1 MKTYCYILLFAVS
14 AVCLAG
20 CSCSGGENGVPE
32 PRVEK
37 PETAHRIANI
47 NFKKEF
53 NDLNEEHLSAATTVG
68 VNAQNVDSIE
78 GSEIIGRL
86 VAIESNEAYIVDKLT
101 HSVPY
106 LVPEAA
112 DLLEEIGRSFQ
123 DSLVMHHLPPYKVIV
138 TSVLRTGKH
147 IKKLSHRNV
156 NAAKN
161 SAHCYATTFDITYK
175 RFQPL
180 TDAEEVPQI
189 KLKLVLG
196 EVLRDLKMQKRCYVK
211 HEVKQAC
218 FHITTR

>member
-14 AVCLAG
+14 ALCLAG
-20 CSCSGGENGVPE
+20 CSCSGNENSVPE

-53 NDLNEEHLSAATTVG
+53 NDLNEKHLSAATTVG
-68 VNAQNVDSIE
+68 VNAQDVDSIE
-78 GSEIIGRL
+78 GSEIIDKL

-147 IKKLSHRNV
+147 IKKLSRRNV
-156 NAAKN
+156 NASKN

-196 EVLRDLKMQKRCYVK
+196 EVLRDLKKQKRCYVK

>member
-1 MKTYCYILLFAVS
+1 M
-14 AVCLAG
+14 
-20 CSCSGGENGVPE
+20 PE

-147 IKKLSHRNV
+147 IKKLSSRNV
-156 NAAKN
+156 NASKN

-196 EVLRDLKMQKRCYVK
+196 EVLRDLKKQKRCYVK

-218 FHITTR
+218 FHITAR

>member
-1 MKTYCYILLFAVS
+1 MKNIHNLLLLIS
-14 AVCLAG
+14 LLGIAG
-20 CSCSGGENGVPE
+20 CSCGGGNRLSET
-32 PRVEK
+32 RVEK
-37 PETAHRIANI
+37 PEKAHRIANI
-47 NFKKEF
+47 KFKKEF
-53 NDLNEEHLSAATTVG
+53 NDMNDTHLSAATRIG

-78 GSEIIGRL
+78 GSDIFDKL
-86 VAIESNEAYIVDKLT
+86 VLIEDNDAYIVDKLT

-112 DLLEEIGRSFQ
+112 ELLEEIGRSFQ
-123 DSLVMHHLPPYKVIV
+123 DSLVMHHLPPHKVIV

-147 IKKLSHRNV
+147 IKKLSRRNV
-156 NAAKN
+156 NASKN

-175 RFQPL
+175 RFESL

-196 EVLRDLKMQKRCYVK
+196 EVLRDLKKQKRCYVK

-218 FHITTR
+218 FHITAR

>member
-14 AVCLAG
+14 LFCLAG
-20 CSCSGGENGVPE
+20 CSCSGGENSVPE
-32 PRVEK
+32 PRVER

-53 NDLNEEHLSAATTVG
+53 NDLNETHLSAATAVG
-68 VNAQNVDSIE
+68 VNAHNVDSIE
-78 GSEIIGRL
+78 GSEIFDRL
-86 VAIESNEAYIVDKLT
+86 VAIESNEAYIVDDLT

-112 DLLEEIGRSFQ
+112 DLLEEIGRSFH

-147 IKKLSHRNV
+147 IKNLSRRNV
-156 NAAKN
+156 NASKN

-196 EVLRDLKMQKRCYVK
+196 EVLRDLKKQKRCYVK

>member
-1 MKTYCYILLFAVS
+1 M
-14 AVCLAG
+14 
-20 CSCSGGENGVPE
+20 PE

-53 NDLNEEHLSAATTVG
+53 NDLNEKHLSAATTVG

-147 IKKLSHRNV
+147 IKKLSRRNV
-156 NAAKN
+156 NASKN
-161 SAHCYATTFDITYK
+161 SAHCYATTFDVTYK

-196 EVLRDLKMQKRCYVK
+196 EVLRDLKKQKRCYVK

-218 FHITTR
+218 FHITAR